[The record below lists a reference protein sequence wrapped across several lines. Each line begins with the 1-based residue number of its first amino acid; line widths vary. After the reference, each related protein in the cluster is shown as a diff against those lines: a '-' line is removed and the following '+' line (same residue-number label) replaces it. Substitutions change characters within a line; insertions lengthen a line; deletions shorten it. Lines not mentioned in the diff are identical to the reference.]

1 MNFVR
6 DRLVEKLKK
15 HDEKALSKIIE
26 QQSGFVASV
35 IYNTSKG
42 SLTKEDIEEVIA
54 DVFVTLWNNAEK
66 AQEGKL
72 KGYLCSIAKTRAL
85 NKIKSLKNTAV
96 LNIDDYDS
104 EDDFSIADE
113 TEKKDIHRE
122 LREVITEIPL
132 PNREILI
139 RYYYYNQ
146 AVSQIAAEMKMN
158 LETVKSKLRRTRE
171 KIKTKLIERSYVI

>member
-1 MNFVR
+1 MNFMR

-15 HDEKALSKIIE
+15 HDEKALSQIIE
-26 QQSGFVASV
+26 QQSRFVASV

-42 SLTKEDIEEVIA
+42 SLSKEDIEEVTA

-66 AQEGKL
+66 VQEGKL

-96 LNIDDYDS
+96 LNIDDYDP

-122 LREVITEIPL
+122 LREVKTEIPL
-132 PNREILI
+132 PDREILI

-146 AVSQIAAEMKMN
+146 TVSQIATEMSIN

-171 KIKTKLIERSYVI
+171 KIKTKLIERSYAI

>member
-1 MNFVR
+1 MR

-85 NKIKSLKNTAV
+85 NKIKSLKNKAV
-96 LNIDDYDS
+96 LNIDDYTP

-113 TEKKDIHRE
+113 TEKRDIHRE
-122 LREVITEIPL
+122 LREIITEITQPD
-132 PNREILI
+132 REILI

-146 AVSQIAAEMKMN
+146 TVSQIADEMNIN

-171 KIKTKLIERSYVI
+171 KIKTKLIERSYTI